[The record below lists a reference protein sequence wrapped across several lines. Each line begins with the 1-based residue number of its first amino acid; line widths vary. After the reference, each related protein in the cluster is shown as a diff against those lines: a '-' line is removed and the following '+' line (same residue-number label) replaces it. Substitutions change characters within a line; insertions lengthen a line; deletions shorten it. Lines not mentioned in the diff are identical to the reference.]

1 MITKFSPLALVAALI
16 VTLQGCGGT
25 KTISP
30 EEAQARRKG
39 SLNVYDDNQVW
50 LRSGDTS
57 PFVAWTNDPKDI
69 FALEI
74 DGKIYNTKDI
84 AKVEVLQK
92 TRLIAVSLK
101 SGEKITAP
109 YLFNHPDREWDVMWH
124 ICNARKECKVGGN
137 FYRRDPNGPI
147 GRFLTG
153 VYERD
158 FRVMP
163 ERDPARELIR
173 DSRSI
178 PTSSDVQF
186 LTKAEGDEVNKKIA
200 GLSQQWAKIVQER
213 EKKQVEKQLAFQA
226 QERAIEAE
234 AVQVRKTLRIGARTN
249 CGQVFEIRLPM
260 IGVQTT
266 LGMQYIDIS
275 RLYGP
280 SANCRFV
287 NGQYVGR

>member
-1 MITKFSPLALVAALI
+1 MIKKFSPVALATAVI
-16 VTLQGCGGT
+16 IILQGCGGT
-25 KTISP
+25 KVITP
-30 EEAQARRKG
+30 EEAQARLKG
-39 SLNVYDDNQVW
+39 SLNVYEDNQVW
-50 LRSGDTS
+50 FRSGGNS
-57 PFVAWTNDPKDI
+57 PFVAWTKDAKDI

-84 AKVEVLQK
+84 HKIEIIEK
-92 TRLIAVSLK
+92 TKQISVSLK

-109 YLFNHPDREWDVMWH
+109 YLFNNPSREWDVMWH

-153 VYERD
+153 IYEGD
-158 FRVMP
+158 FRRTP
-163 ERDPARELIR
+163 ERDPAKELID

-178 PTSSDVQF
+178 PTSSNVQF
-186 LTKAEGDEVNKKIA
+186 LTKLEAEKVNEKIA
-200 GLSQQWAKIVQER
+200 GLSQQWGQIVQNR
-213 EKKQVEKQLAFQA
+213 EKKQAEKQLAFEA
-226 QERAIEAE
+226 QERKIEAE
-234 AVQVRKTLRIGARTN
+234 AIQMRNKLRVGVQTN
-249 CGQVFEIRLPM
+249 CGQVFEIRSPM
-260 IGVQTT
+260 IGVQTIV
-266 LGMQYIDIS
+266 GMQFIDIS

>member
-1 MITKFSPLALVAALI
+1 MAVVAAVI

-30 EEAQARRKG
+30 EAAQARLKS

-50 LRSGDTS
+50 FRSGGTS

-69 FALEI
+69 LALQI

-84 AKVEVLQK
+84 SRIEIIEKERK
-92 TRLIAVSLK
+92 ISVSLR

-109 YLFNHPDREWDVMWH
+109 YLSNKPDREWDVMWH
-124 ICNARKECKVGGN
+124 ICDASKACKVGGN
-137 FYRRDPNGPI
+137 FYRRDPNGRI

-158 FRVMP
+158 FRVVP
-163 ERDPARELIR
+163 ERDPTRELIK
-173 DSRSI
+173 DDRSI

-186 LTKAEGDEVNKKIA
+186 LTRAQGDEVNEKIA
-200 GLSQQWAKIVQER
+200 GLSQQWEKIVQAR
-213 EKKQVEKQLAFQA
+213 EKKQAEKQLAFQA

-234 AVQVRKTLRIGARTN
+234 AIQMRNHLRVGARTN
-249 CGQVFEIRLPM
+249 CGQVFEIRSPM
-260 IGVQTT
+260 IGVQTVV
-266 LGMQYIDIS
+266 GMQFIDIS